1 VAVAVEIGRFP
12 VQSPWLA
19 RARAAH
25 VCSTYCL
32 TPQTLGQP
40 RHTVLPRAVRL
51 ALLAQAL
58 AVAMAGLAGQAHS
71 AAQLFPPS
79 QLMAAAAAR
88 EVLPWPLLLI
98 QVAALA
104 F

>member
-1 VAVAVEIGRFP
+1 
-12 VQSPWLA
+12 
-19 RARAAH
+19 
-25 VCSTYCL
+25 
-32 TPQTLGQP
+32 
-40 RHTVLPRAVRL
+40 VLPQAVRL

-58 AVAMAGLAGQAHS
+58 AVVVAGLAAQAHS

-79 QLMAAAAAR
+79 QLMVAVAAR

-98 QVAALA
+98 RVAALA